1 MTAERPTAGRGT
13 VQPFLLSP
21 PIDLGHEIAAR
32 GCPEDA
38 ETVLA
43 AVVWALEKAMRW
55 RANGVGHLRTCLES
69 NVNALPRACSDD
81 CQRAQIALVWARTHL
96 AAHAPARR
104 PAAGIG
110 RTG

>member
-1 MTAERPTAGRGT
+1 MTATHAQPTA
-13 VQPFLLSP
+13 
-21 PIDLGHEIAAR
+21 AAPSR
-32 GCPEDA
+32 VPGACPEDA

-43 AVVWALEKAMRW
+43 AVLWALEKSMRW

-104 PAAGIG
+104 PAHGIG
-110 RTG
+110 RTAG